1 MNRYGGCFAQHSLVK
16 LEDGSHSEIQFLRPG
31 MRVWGG
37 ASVVHVVRMNYD
49 AVVPMVILQS
59 DAGECAPRQ
68 RLQPSQ
74 GQK

>member
-1 MNRYGGCFAQHSLVK
+1 MNRYGGCFAPHSLVR
-16 LEDGSHSEIQFLRPG
+16 LEDGTHSEIQSLWPG
-31 MRVWGG
+31 VRVWGG